1 MWGSKELR
9 SKSLNT
15 VWKADAS
22 TLGLRGRFFALW
34 FCRSSMFAR
43 SCLQKDKIG
52 QDYQTKVTL
61 GSSKW
66 HFCVCGG
73 PLLGCSLQKKS
84 ALGWRP
90 WALLKILGGIGA
102 LSVRRFSN
110 FQVQRNALIWQKQK
124 QRKSRKNKHE
134 EPTTG
139 GSGQWVFD
147 LSPKFWSFAA
157 NWKAKDCHSQSTQC
171 LPQRSLTKRH
181 GFTLT

>member
-124 QRKSRKNKHE
+124 QRKSRKISMKSLLLAALVNGYSTYHRNSEVLPLTEKQKIAIVRAHN
-134 EPTTG
+134 
-139 GSGQWVFD
+139 VYRNAV
-147 LSPKFWSFAA
+147 SPKG
-157 NWKAKDCHSQSTQC
+157 TV
-171 LPQRSLTKRH
+171 LL
-181 GFTLT
+181 